1 MEKNPLEEARRVID
15 GADRDMAAL
24 FEKRMAAAAR
34 IARFKRE
41 NGLPI
46 RDAAREEAVLQAGA
60 ERVSQEALRPYYRS
74 FLRSLM
80 ALSRQYQE
88 ELNAPALPR
97 RVPVRLGE
105 RGYTVVLQR
114 GGLQNAGAFF
124 NLDRP
129 AFIVTDEGVPEEY
142 ARTVA
147 AQCRRSEIF
156 RLPRGEAAKT
166 FDCLQALLSRMLIF
180 GLDRGGCVVAV
191 GGGAVGDAAG
201 FAAACYMRGVDFY
214 NIPTT
219 LLAQVDASVGGKTA
233 VDLDGV
239 KNAAGAFHQPRGVLA
254 DPDLLSTLP
263 PRQMGNGLAEALKM
277 AACFDEKGFSLLEG
291 EDPLSHLDE
300 IIENALRIKAAVV
313 EADETEAGLR
323 RALNFGHTLGHGI
336 ESAQGEGG
344 LLHGECVALGMLPL
358 CAEAARPR
366 LLAALR
372 RLHLP
377 TRCPVH
383 PDRVMAAV
391 CHDKKMTDGKITAV
405 WVDQIGSFA
414 FRPMTPGE
422 LRARY
427 IACFG
432 EDQP

>member
-1 MEKNPLEEARRVID
+1 M
-15 GADRDMAAL
+15 
-24 FEKRMAAAAR
+24 
-34 IARFKRE
+34 
-41 NGLPI
+41 
-46 RDAAREEAVLQAGA
+46 
-60 ERVSQEALRPYYRS
+60 
-74 FLRSLM
+74 
-80 ALSRQYQE
+80 
-88 ELNAPALPR
+88 
-97 RVPVRLGE
+97 
-105 RGYTVVLQR
+105 
-114 GGLQNAGAFF
+114 
-124 NLDRP
+124 
-129 AFIVTDEGVPEEY
+129 
-142 ARTVA
+142 
-147 AQCRRSEIF
+147 
-156 RLPRGEAAKT
+156 
-166 FDCLQALLSRMLIF
+166 
-180 GLDRGGCVVAV
+180 AV
-191 GGGAVGDAAG
+191 GGGTVGDAAG

-219 LLAQVDASVGGKTA
+219 LLAQADAAVGGKTA

-291 EDPLSHLDE
+291 EDPLAHLDE

-313 EADETEAGLR
+313 EADETESGLR

-358 CAEAARPR
+358 CAEAARHR

-377 TRCPVH
+377 TRCAVS

-391 CHDKKMTDGKITAV
+391 CHDKKMTGGKITAV
-405 WVDQIGSFA
+405 WVDQIGSFS
-414 FRPMTPGE
+414 FRPMTPEE